1 MKKLLLSFGR
11 KAGLVMLVAAALA
24 VTSCRTSSS
33 AIPPIPETVEGDTVE
48 ECYYIIGTLTSGGS
62 ALGGATV
69 SAGGATATTASTG
82 EYRLTIEKEN
92 FASKTTVSFSKSD
105 YLTVEST
112 AMFPSSDTGT
122 KVTVDATLTR
132 KAAAVEVDT
141 GTTISVGSTTTT
153 VTIAEGVVESGTTL
167 STTPYTPGNTAT
179 VVSSETSTSEKTISN
194 VTSPASVLAMEY
206 DPAIIQGS
214 SFKINMSIDNSEMA
228 TKAASEGYAFSSVQ
242 AVKYENSAWTSLK
255 NSTPDFTDSHYEV
268 TVHYDDLTDGK
279 TINVSISP
287 SFTVVASESTSE
299 KLIEPF
305 VIDNIGK
312 TSIVSQE
319 VSYTMKQGLVF
330 DDCTCEDS
338 KYCSDTIKSELAAY
352 LATMLGASFTN
363 STLTF
368 TETVN
373 VSGDSKVTVG
383 FNQSYRTY
391 SITASVCP
399 IISNDGQTDDG
410 TLKSSEAKSVTYKAK
425 YYGAVTRG
433 VEEEAGDMGFTHND

>member
-141 GTTISVGSTTTT
+141 ETPISVGSTTTT
-153 VTIAEGVVESGTTL
+153 TTVTIAANVVKPGTTL

-194 VTSPASVLAMEY
+194 VTSPVSVLAMEY
-206 DPAIIQGS
+206 DPAIIEDS
-214 SFKINMSIDNSEMA
+214 SFTINMSIDNSEMV
-228 TKAASEGYAFSSVQ
+228 TKAASEGYAFSSVK

-255 NSTPDFTDSHYEV
+255 ESTPDFTNSQYKV

-399 IISNDGQTDDG
+399 ISDDG
-410 TLKSSEAKSVTYKAK
+410 TLESSEAKSVTYKAK